1 MFSAECLECKK
12 IYHGWSLKYASER
25 ICPVCGNQLIP
36 KEETLWK
43 PENGVDDANGPVSNK

>member
-1 MFSAECLECKK
+1 MFSAECHECKK

-43 PENGVDDANGPVSNK
+43 PENGIDDANGPVSNK